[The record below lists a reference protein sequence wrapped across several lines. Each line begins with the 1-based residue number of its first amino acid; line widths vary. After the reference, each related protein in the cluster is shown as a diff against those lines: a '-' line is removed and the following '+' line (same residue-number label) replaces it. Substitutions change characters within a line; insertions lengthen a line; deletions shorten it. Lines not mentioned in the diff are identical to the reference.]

1 MPKREKLSLK
11 PRNYSKLPPKK
22 LYSILSGIY
31 PKQMADE
38 MYFDLTGLAPPKSE
52 ETGCG
57 LLGLIPGND
66 EADHDERLE

>member
-1 MPKREKLSLK
+1 MLK
-11 PRNYSKLPPKK
+11 HRKPSIWQRDSEYLPPEK

-38 MYFDLTGLAPPKSE
+38 TYCDLTGLAPPKYE

-66 EADHDERLE
+66 EEDHDECG

>member
-1 MPKREKLSLK
+1 MLKHRKPSFDRE
-11 PRNYSKLPPKK
+11 SKDLPPEK
-22 LYSILSGIY
+22 LYSVLSGIY

-52 ETGCG
+52 EAGCG